1 MSLPL
6 AAEQQRETVSA
17 FGRPSRSAIWFAIG
31 YAVAAILTA
40 SATTFA
46 LSGAGVT
53 GPASPAVMGVLAAAL
68 VLCLVLSFILTHRIR
83 KIARASNAAQTG
95 GKLHLRFVTLFSLAA
110 VAPAVIVAAFMGL
123 TFSRT
128 VEGWFDQRVRTMTES
143 ASAVGAAYVQR
154 ATDDLT
160 GEVFAMAEDLNRA
173 RAGLIADRTRYGA
186 FLAAQ
191 AERRGLASAYVV
203 DSRLDALARAEG
215 DTAPAFVAPPAR
227 AITEANTGNVW
238 MLIDRPLSTLRALY
252 RLDQYNDAYLY
263 VTSPLDPTIMATLIN
278 FEASTVDYN
287 EAQARQAQLR
297 VVFTLS
303 YLATAWLVLLGAV
316 WVGLENASRISE
328 PVGRLANA
336 ARRVASGDLKVRVA
350 AGPERDE
357 MDALAT
363 AFNSMTAQ
371 LDTQR
376 RDLLTAQDDAI
387 HRSQFIETVLGGVSA
402 GVVGIDRDGRITA
415 ANRSAAQLL
424 GQGDDAL
431 VGRRLIDVAPECADL
446 LNQPAPS
453 SETPPQRVDLMR
465 DGQSLNLSVRMTPDT
480 EGGLVL
486 TFDDMT
492 KLISAQRQEAWKD
505 VARRIAHEIKN
516 PLTPIQ
522 LSAERL
528 QRKYHGE
535 ITSDPDTFQKCTDT
549 ILRQVADIGRM
560 VDEFSSFAR
569 MPTPRMAFADMS
581 DVVRSTAFG
590 QRLAFADV
598 RIEVEGADAPIGL
611 VCDERLIAQSLLNLI
626 KNAAESVQ
634 ARRARDGEPKDGFVL
649 VRLRDLDFGVQ
660 FEVCD
665 NGLGFPAQNR
675 HRLIE
680 PYVTTRVKG
689 AGLGLAIVARIIED
703 HGGLIEL
710 DDGPGPHP
718 GAIVRFVL
726 PKRGEEPTDIAA
738 EQREGIS

>member
-1 MSLPL
+1 MVLPL
-6 AAEQQRETVSA
+6 AAEQQPETVSA
-17 FGRPSRSAIWFAIG
+17 VLQRSRSAIWFAAG
-31 YAVAAILTA
+31 YTAAAILTVM
-40 SATTFA
+40 ATAFA
-46 LSGAGVT
+46 LSGAGVAV
-53 GPASPAVMGVLAAAL
+53 PASPGIAWMLAGALAV
-68 VLCLVLSFILTHRIR
+68 CLVLSIILAHRIR

-95 GKLHLRFVTLFSLAA
+95 GRLHLRFVTLFSLAA

-160 GEVFAMAEDLNRA
+160 AEVFAMAEDLNAA
-173 RAGLIADRTRYGA
+173 RTGLIADRTRYGA

-203 DSRLDALARAEG
+203 DSNLDMLARAEG
-215 DTAPAFVAPPAR
+215 DEAPAYAPPPGR

-238 MLIDRPLSTLRALY
+238 MLIDRPLSALRALY
-252 RLDQYNDAYLY
+252 KLDQYSDAYLY

-287 EAQARQAQLR
+287 EAQARQNQLR

-316 WVGLENASRISE
+316 WLGLENASRISE
-328 PVGRLANA
+328 PVGRLAKA
-336 ARRVASGDLKVRVA
+336 ARRVASGDLSVRVE

-363 AFNSMTAQ
+363 AFNSMTSQ
-371 LDTQR
+371 LNHQR
-376 RDLLTAQDDAI
+376 RDLVAAQDDAI
-387 HRSQFIETVLGGVSA
+387 TRSRFIETVLGGVSA
-402 GVVGIDRDGRITA
+402 GVVGVDRDGRITA
-415 ANRSAAQLL
+415 ANRSATQLL
-424 GQGDDAL
+424 GQGEELA
-431 VGRRLIDVAPECADL
+431 VGRRLIDIAPEFADL

-453 SETPPQRVDLMR
+453 GETPAQRVDLVR
-465 DGQSLNLSVRMTPDT
+465 EGQSLNLSVRMSPDSQ
-480 EGGLVL
+480 GGLVL

-528 QRKYHGE
+528 QRKYHSE

-569 MPTPRMAFADMS
+569 MPTPRMAIADMS

-590 QRLAFADV
+590 QRLAFPDV
-598 RIEVEGADAPIGL
+598 RIEVEGADTPIGL
-611 VCDERLIAQSLLNLI
+611 VCDERLIAQSILNLI

-634 ARRARDGEPKDGFVL
+634 ARRARDGEPKDGFVI

-710 DDGPGPHP
+710 DDAPGTAP

-726 PKRGEEPTDIAA
+726 PKRGEDPADAAA
-738 EQREGIS
+738 EQREGTS